1 MASLV
6 VRGANL
12 VDGTGA
18 GPIRQ
23 AVIVVDGERI
33 AQVGGRPPG
42 GEELDLGGLTVV
54 TGLID
59 ANVHLTLVD
68 LTDLSGRRTP
78 VAVTA
83 ARIFHVCD
91 VALDSGFTT
100 VRVVGGADGGLPT
113 ASLGGRVRGPR
124 LLP

>member
-18 GPIRQ
+18 GPIRESM
-23 AVIVVDGERI
+23 IVVDGERI
-33 AQVGGRPPG
+33 AQVGGRPPA

-54 TGLID
+54 PGLID
-59 ANVHLTLVD
+59 AHAHLTLVD

-100 VRVVGGADGGLPT
+100 VRDAGGADGGG
-113 ASLGGRVRGPR
+113 AARRGRRGRGP
-124 LLP
+124 